1 MWIRTLLTVGG
12 VGVLGLGLLW
22 SVGGLR
28 LGVVRTVRV
37 KLVVFVVVCY
47 QFHSAL
53 CLEGKTKMVR
63 KSPGHG
69 GCVYKKD
76 IDIFLQVNID
86 VFVLTIIKCF
96 LVFVTVL
103 HSYSSV
109 NNTWL
114 ICAK

>member
-63 KSPGHG
+63 KSLHSET
-69 GCVYKKD
+69 V
-76 IDIFLQVNID
+76 LVTED
-86 VFVLTIIKCF
+86 VFTKKILTF
-96 LVFVTVL
+96 
-103 HSYSSV
+103 SYR
-109 NNTWL
+109 
-114 ICAK
+114 